1 LLTIESS
8 SAAPM
13 QVEVMNTAGQTI
25 LTASETSIDLSSV
38 ATGTYLVRVKQGN
51 ETQVFR
57 IEKAN

>member
-1 LLTIESS
+1 
-8 SAAPM
+8 M